1 MQDTLKMAGSLPWV
15 AQIVKNLPEIGET
28 WVPSLSQEDPLEK
41 KMDTHSNN
49 LPGDF
54 PRQRSLVG
62 CSPWGCKTLA
72 MTEQLTYCHCLS
84 LPLKN

>member
-1 MQDTLKMAGSLPWV
+1 M
-15 AQIVKNLPEIGET
+15 GET

-41 KMDTHSNN
+41 KMDTHSND

-72 MTEQLTYCHCLS
+72 TTEQLTSCHCLS